1 MHNCHII
8 IMLSVAVSN
17 PQVCDLDQMADN
29 VNPDWLR
36 SCTRN
41 PNCTQLTCQSDG
53 ELENFFSTV
62 TFTDMSCLPL
72 PAVRMLFVQDN
83 GEVGTDTLVTQPQVV
98 TSTNRAIGG
107 ILAIVVFTQSTVGH
121 SINITVRLCNCRNS
135 VTIIIVTY
143 YHNFNHAD

>member
-1 MHNCHII
+1 
-8 IMLSVAVSN
+8 MLSVAVSN

-62 TFTDMSCLPL
+62 IFTDMSCLPL

-107 ILAIVVFTQSTVGH
+107 VLAIVVFAQSTVGH
-121 SINITVRLCNCRNS
+121 LINITVRLRNCRNS